1 MTITQAEKITKMYD
15 KEEGKINII
24 KTMVNTK
31 EITEAEAG
39 FLIVDLNNRGEI
51 NVL

>member
-1 MTITQAEKITKMYD
+1 MTLNTAKKITEMYD

-24 KTMVNTK
+24 KTMVLEK

-39 FLIVDLNNRGEI
+39 FLIIDLSERGEL